1 MNKKV
6 IVLSVLC
13 ALAAQSAAANEVGF
27 YIGAY
32 VGQTSK
38 EVPLTP
44 LQEFQDAIN
53 QVAVFEPGEQHSS
66 LDDTDIGFA
75 LIGGYRLN
83 RYLAFETSYT
93 KLGEVT
99 YTTRASGEFP
109 LESGTMN
116 TDVVSEASGFTLSVL
131 GTWPITRDWELYVR
145 GGVLFSNNR
154 LRVEINS
161 QGEDFIPPLSNHAA
175 DSFSKSSTDTYGSV
189 GISRRVL
196 EIYDLRLEYQRV
208 FDQGMEITGAQGDLD
223 AAFLGL
229 TVTF

>member
-13 ALAAQSAAANEVGF
+13 ALGAQTAAANEVGF
-27 YIGAY
+27 YIGGY

-53 QVAVFEPGEQHSS
+53 QIAVFEPTEQHSS

-75 LIGGYRLN
+75 LIGGYRWN

-93 KLGEVT
+93 KLGTVT
-99 YTTRASGEFP
+99 YKTRATGEFP
-109 LESGTMN
+109 FETGTMN
-116 TDVVSEASGFTLSVL
+116 TDVVSETSGFTLSVL
-131 GTWPITRDWELYVR
+131 GTWPVTRDWELYVR
-145 GGVLFSNNR
+145 GGMLFANNR

-161 QGEDFIPPLSNHAA
+161 QGQDFIPPLGNHVA
-175 DSFSKSSTDTYGSV
+175 DSFSKSSNDTYASV

-223 AAFLGL
+223 AALLGL